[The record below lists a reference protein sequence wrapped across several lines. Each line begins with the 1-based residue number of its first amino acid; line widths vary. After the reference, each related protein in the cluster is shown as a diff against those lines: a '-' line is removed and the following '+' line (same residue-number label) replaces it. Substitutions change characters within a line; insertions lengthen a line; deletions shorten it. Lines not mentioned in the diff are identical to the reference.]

1 MKGKLILALDTAT
14 PAGSVA
20 LVDEERTLVSRYFDV
35 GLQHSQRLFVEVEDA
50 LKVAGCTFAQ
60 VGAIAVSIG
69 PGSFTGLRIGLS
81 AAKGFCLAGALPL
94 VTVSTLEVLAAR
106 LPFARYPVCP
116 MLDARK
122 SEVYTALYDTSAGWP
137 RLLEAPRALVPQVL
151 MAERAGIPTLF
162 TGDGALAYSEL
173 VAACPQAM
181 QAPFPC
187 SRPEAAVLGWLA
199 QARLKA
205 GEVADLVSVEPEYLR
220 GPGVGV

>member
-1 MKGKLILALDTAT
+1 MKSTLVLALDTAT

-50 LKVAGCTFAQ
+50 LKVAGCAFSQ

-69 PGSFTGLRIGLS
+69 PGSFTGLRLGLS
-81 AAKGFCLAGALPL
+81 AAKGFCLAGELPL
-94 VTVSTLEVLAAR
+94 VTVPTLEVLAAR
-106 LPFARYPVCP
+106 LPFARHPVCP

-122 SEVYTALYDTSAGWP
+122 GEVYTALYDTSAGRP
-137 RLLEAPRALVPQVL
+137 RLLEAPRALAPQVL

-162 TGDGALAYSEL
+162 TGDGALAYREL
-173 VAACPQAM
+173 VAVCPQAV

-187 SRPEAAVLGWLA
+187 SRPEAATLGWLA

-205 GEVADLVSVEPEYLR
+205 GEVADLASVEPEYLR
-220 GPGVGV
+220 GPGVSL

>member
-1 MKGKLILALDTAT
+1 MKGKLILALETAT

-81 AAKGFCLAGALPL
+81 AAKGFCLAGELPL

-122 SEVYTALYDTSAGWP
+122 GEVYAALYDTSAGWP
-137 RLLEAPRALVPQVL
+137 NLLEGPRALAPQVL

-173 VAACPQAM
+173 VAACPQAV

-205 GEVADLVSVEPEYLR
+205 GTVADLVSVEPEYLR